1 MKGQAHVIVT
11 AYARAHHAS
20 GHMVGPM
27 PYSDHGFSKFIQLL
41 VSRGFPAWLR
51 YGGSVALVGFF
62 VALRLSLPLDGI
74 RFVLF
79 IPAVLGASLAF
90 GRGPGLL
97 ATALTTAA
105 SVIWLIEPR
114 NSFLIPANEIFSVMV
129 YVAIGCGIALLCHV
143 LRTTM
148 HRALSAERSKTVL
161 LEELAHRT
169 KNDLQMVASLLS
181 LQARALS
188 EPVARAAIEGA
199 AARVLAVAK
208 LHNRLRSDGQQGV
221 VDIRDYL
228 DDLCGDL
235 RQTFGEFRPVTVRL
249 EADRAVVRTAVAAPI
264 GLMVNELV
272 TNAFKHAF
280 PDNRP
285 GVIEVTFRRAAP
297 GFVLTVHDDGIGRSD
312 AKDGLGSRLIRLL
325 AQQVGGEIDQTPSG
339 PGATTTITLP
349 GP

>member
-1 MKGQAHVIVT
+1 MLSAL
-11 AYARAHHAS
+11 ARARHAP
-20 GHMVGPM
+20 GRMVGPM

-41 VSRGFPAWLR
+41 VSRGFPVWLR
-51 YGGSVALVGFF
+51 YGGSLALVGFF

-97 ATALTTAA
+97 ATGLTALAA
-105 SVIWLIEPR
+105 IILLIEPR
-114 NSFLIPANEIFSVMV
+114 SSLLIPANEIFSVMI
-129 YVAIGCGIALLCHV
+129 YVAIGFGIALLCHV
-143 LRTTM
+143 LRATM
-148 HRALSAERSKTVL
+148 HRALSAERSKTLL

-181 LQARALS
+181 LQARALP
-188 EPVARAAIEGA
+188 EPAARAPIEDA

-208 LHNRLRSDGQQGV
+208 LHNRLRSDGRHGV

-249 EADRAVVRTAVAAPI
+249 EADRAIVRTAVAAPI

-285 GVIEVTFRRAAP
+285 GTIEVTFRRVGS
-297 GFVLTVHDDGIGRSD
+297 GFVLSVHDDGIGRTN
-312 AKDGLGSRLIRLL
+312 AKDGLGTRLL
-325 AQQVGGEIDQTPSG
+325 RLLTQQVGGAINQAASH

-349 GP
+349 EP